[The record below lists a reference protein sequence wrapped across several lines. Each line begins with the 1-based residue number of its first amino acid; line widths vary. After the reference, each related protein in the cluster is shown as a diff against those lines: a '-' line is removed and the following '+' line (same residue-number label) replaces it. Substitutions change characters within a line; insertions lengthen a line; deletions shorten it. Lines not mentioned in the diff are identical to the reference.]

1 MSILDELRDELAKL
15 AAGEQPNMM
24 PYMSNAPKE
33 PTAPA
38 TLEAVLAAQTKLD
51 LELAALYREREPWL
65 ARQYEYVA
73 QQRLP
78 IVPVSAVAAEQERV
92 ATFVRGE
99 IEKHL
104 LSLPPLGFAPAISTN
119 ELKSVVALA
128 IDKYRAE
135 QELYGTPSAI
145 AGVVEEVSPD
155 GIARVRLMV
164 GGSVFP
170 DDKVTFTL
178 TQEPSLPRPAPPP
191 PEPPWV
197 SSDADART
205 RTAEWQ
211 ASVRERF
218 ERRVGAALVAGR

>member
-1 MSILDELRDELAKL
+1 MLGK
-15 AAGEQPNMM
+15 
-24 PYMSNAPKE
+24 
-33 PTAPA
+33 
-38 TLEAVLAAQTKLD
+38 
-51 LELAALYREREPWL
+51 
-65 ARQYEYVA
+65 
-73 QQRLP
+73 
-78 IVPVSAVAAEQERV
+78 QERV

-164 GGSVFP
+164 GGTVYP
-170 DDKVTFTL
+170 DAKATFDI
-178 TQEPSLPRPAPPP
+178 TQEPWIPWPAPPP
-191 PEPPWV
+191 APPYR
-197 SSDADART
+197 SLDAGART

-211 ASVRERF
+211 ASVRQRF
-218 ERRVGAALVAGR
+218 ERRVGAALVTGR